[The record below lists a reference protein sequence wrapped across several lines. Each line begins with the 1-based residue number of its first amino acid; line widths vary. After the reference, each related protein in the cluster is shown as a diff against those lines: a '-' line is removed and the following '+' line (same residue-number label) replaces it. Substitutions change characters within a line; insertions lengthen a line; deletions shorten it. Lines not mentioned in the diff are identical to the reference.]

1 MIRFQDL
8 FGWVIG
14 FRKPIEYQY
23 ADPGLSF
30 DPKSLAVV
38 TCYFN
43 PTRSLNRKANFDRF
57 YEDFKNRFSRV
68 RLQVVELAF
77 GDEEF
82 ELTSVP
88 DAIRVRSKSIL
99 WQKESLLSVG
109 INRLIAEGYANLAWV
124 DADIL
129 FEDPFW
135 PERAVESLKSQVL
148 CQLFTQSERIEDSY
162 DPFSCR
168 FGVVEGYERKKKLQ
182 LIGLSCGYAWAA
194 RADLLKAIPL
204 FDAGIMGGG
213 DAAIWLASMSTLNP
227 KRWLKEVGEIK
238 FFQSLGPD
246 LRAHYLEWA
255 ARWGQQVQGRVGRI
269 QQRVISLYHGKVEKR
284 RYATRYLSI
293 PEFNPKT
300 DLMKNPD
307 GGWEWSSDAAVTVKE
322 SVRLYFELRD
332 EDEPHMIG
340 DFKGMRGHPS
350 ASQAKGVHASIQL
363 PIKLCI
369 QIPCYNEEFFLLRT
383 LHALPKQIP
392 GVSSIE
398 VVVIDDGSTD
408 QTIQV
413 AEFSGVKHIV
423 RSRTHRGLANAFRL
437 GIQKCLSLGADVIV
451 NVDAD
456 NQYESS
462 YIEALIR
469 PILENRADIALG
481 ARSFHSIPE
490 FSKLKV
496 WFQRL
501 GSYLISKICRVKI
514 PDAATG
520 FRAFSRRSAMKINIF
535 TKYTYT
541 LETLIQA
548 AQNGDKI
555 VSVRIKTNPA
565 VRPSRLF
572 SHPSIYV
579 LRSAGAVLRLMLLYN
594 PLRVMGFSGMG
605 VMAIGL
611 VLNQSSEL
619 RSLFLLLIGGLL
631 FCVGLLLDQVGV
643 NRRLLESI
651 RLMEMERHEN
661 QN

>member
-1 MIRFQDL
+1 MIRVQDL

-23 ADPGLSF
+23 ADPGVAF
-30 DPKSLAVV
+30 DSKSLAVV

-57 YEDFKNRFSRV
+57 YEDFKGRFSRV

-77 GDEEF
+77 GDEAF

-88 DAIRVRSKSIL
+88 DAIQVRAHSVL

-109 INRLIAEGYANLAWV
+109 INRLIADGYQNIAWV

-129 FEDPFW
+129 FEDPYW
-135 PERAVESLKSQVL
+135 PERAVECLKSEQL

-168 FGVVEGYERKKKLQ
+168 FGVVEGYQRKKKFQ

-194 RADLLKAIPL
+194 RADLLKANPL
-204 FDAGIMGGG
+204 YDSAILGGG
-213 DAAIWLASMSTLNP
+213 DAAIWLASMSSINP
-227 KRWLKEVGEIK
+227 KRWLKQVEQIK

-255 ARWGQQVQGRVGRI
+255 SRFGQKVQGRVGRI
-269 QQRVISLYHGKVEKR
+269 QQRVISLYHGKVKKR
-284 RYATRYLSI
+284 RYSTRYLSI
-293 PEFNPKT
+293 PEFNPEA
-300 DLMKNPD
+300 DLIKNSQ
-307 GGWEWSSDAAVTVKE
+307 GCWEWSSNAALTIKE
-322 SVRLYFELRD
+322 SVRLYFDLRD
-332 EDEPHMIG
+332 EDEPNLIG
-340 DFKGMRGHPS
+340 DFR
-350 ASQAKGVHASIQL
+350 ARQNRDQAPDTQL
-363 PIKLCI
+363 KPIRLCI

-392 GVSSIE
+392 GVSSID
-398 VVVIDDGSTD
+398 VVVVDDGSSD
-408 QTIQV
+408 QTLQV

-437 GIQKCLSLGADVIV
+437 GIQKCLSLGADIIV
-451 NVDAD
+451 NLDAD

-462 YIEALIR
+462 CIEELIR

-496 WFQRL
+496 WFQRF
-501 GSYLISKICRVKI
+501 GSYAISKICRVKI

-520 FRAFSRRSAMKINIF
+520 FRAFSRKSAMKINIF

-572 SHPSIYV
+572 RHPSIYV
-579 LRSAGAVLRLMLLYN
+579 LRSAGAVIRLMLLYN
-594 PLRVMGFSGMG
+594 PLRVMGFTGLS
-605 VMAIGL
+605 VLAIGL
-611 VLNQSSEL
+611 PLNPTSEL
-619 RSLFLLLIGGLL
+619 RSLFFVLSGGFL

-651 RLMEMERHEN
+651 RLMEMEKHEA
-661 QN
+661 QD